1 MKSRA
6 RSTAGDSRYD
16 SIWPPLST
24 ILVFLFVVLNW
35 ICLFFLKAL
44 GEEDQGREGPKQ
56 AQEASERVLRLHGGV
71 QEGLQ
76 GEAPQCEA
84 SLRDWQGW
92 W

>member
-56 AQEASERVLRLHGGV
+56 AQEASERVLRLHVSFIGSC
-71 QEGLQ
+71 GLLF
-76 GEAPQCEA
+76 
-84 SLRDWQGW
+84 SRRLDFVMIGW
-92 W
+92 V